1 MKKILSLMRRAIQDY
16 NMIQND
22 DRIAVG
28 VSGGKDSV
36 TMLCAL
42 SRLSKFY
49 KPFEIV
55 ALTLDPGFGGVL
67 GDFSE
72 IERLCSE
79 LQIKYVLKRT
89 EIGKIVFD
97 LRHEK
102 NPCSLCARMRR
113 GVLHNLAIENGCNK
127 IALGHSL
134 DDAAETF
141 MMNLLNGSRID
152 CFAPATY
159 LSRKDIT
166 VIRPLIY
173 ASENDIKSAVRKTG
187 LPIVKNPCPANGAT
201 ERQHMKELIHSLDHE
216 YSGVKSRIISGMQKA
231 HIADW

>member
-1 MKKILSLMRRAIQDY
+1 MKKILSLMRCAIQDY
-16 NMIQND
+16 NMIEEG

-28 VSGGKDSV
+28 VSGGKDSM

-55 ALTLDPGFGGVL
+55 ALTLDPGFGGVW

-72 IERLCSE
+72 IERICSE
-79 LQIKYVLKRT
+79 LGVKYVLKRT

-113 GVLHNLAIENGCNK
+113 GALHNLAIENGCNK
-127 IALGHSL
+127 FALGHNL

-141 MMNLLNGSRID
+141 MMNLLDGSRID
-152 CFAPATY
+152 CFAPVTY
-159 LSRKDIT
+159 LSRKNIT

-173 ASENDIKSAVRKTG
+173 ASEKEIMSAVRKAG
-187 LPIVKNPCPANGAT
+187 LPVVKSACPANGAT
-201 ERQHMKELIHSLDHE
+201 ERQHMKELIHSLDRE
-216 YSGVKSRIISGMQKA
+216 YKGVKSRIVSGMKKA
-231 HIADW
+231 HVAQW

>member
-1 MKKILSLMRRAIQDY
+1 MRCAIQDY
-16 NMIQND
+16 NMIEAG

-36 TMLCAL
+36 TMLYAL
-42 SRLSKFY
+42 SRISKFY

-55 ALTLDPGFGGVL
+55 ALTLDPGFGGVQ

-72 IERLCSE
+72 IERICSE
-79 LQIKYVLKRT
+79 LGVKYVLKRT
-89 EIGKIVFD
+89 EIGKIVFEI
-97 LRHEK
+97 RHEK

-113 GVLHNLAIENGCNK
+113 GALHNAAIENGCSK
-127 IALGHSL
+127 VALGHNL

-152 CFAPATY
+152 CFSPVTY
-159 LSRKDIT
+159 LSRKNIT

-173 ASENDIKSAVRKTG
+173 ASEKEIRSAVCREN
-187 LPIVKNPCPANGAT
+187 LPIVKSPCPANGAT
-201 ERQHMKELIHSLDHE
+201 ERQRMKELLCSLDRE
-216 YSGVKSRIISGMQKA
+216 YEDVKNRIISGMQKS
-231 HIADW
+231 HIAEW

>member
-1 MKKILSLMRRAIQDY
+1 MKKILSLMRCAVQDY
-16 NMIQND
+16 NMIETG

-49 KPFEIV
+49 KPFEII
-55 ALTLDPGFGGVL
+55 ALTLDPGFGGVS
-67 GDFSE
+67 GDYSE
-72 IERLCSE
+72 IERICSE
-79 LQIKYVLKRT
+79 LGIKYVLKRT
-89 EIGKIVFD
+89 EIGKIIFD
-97 LRHEK
+97 VRHEK

-113 GVLHNLAIENGCNK
+113 GALHNAAIENGCSK
-127 IALGHSL
+127 VALGHNL

-152 CFAPATY
+152 CFSPVTY
-159 LSRKDIT
+159 LSRKNIT

-173 ASENDIKSAVRKTG
+173 ANEKEIMSAVRREG
-187 LPIVKNPCPANGAT
+187 LPIVKNPCPANGVT
-201 ERQHMKELIHSLDHE
+201 ERQHMKELIHSLDRE
-216 YSGVKSRIISGMQKA
+216 YDDVKSRIISGMQKSHTA
-231 HIADW
+231 GW